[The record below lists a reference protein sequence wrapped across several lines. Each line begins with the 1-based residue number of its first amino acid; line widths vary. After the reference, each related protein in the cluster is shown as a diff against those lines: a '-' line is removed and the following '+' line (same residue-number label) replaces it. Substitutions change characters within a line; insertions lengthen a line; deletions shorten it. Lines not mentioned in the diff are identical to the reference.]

1 MNQDIEKDKKE
12 NRLELESRSY
22 RKVIYIY
29 VKNNT
34 R

>member
-12 NRLELESRSY
+12 NKLELESRSY

-29 VKNNT
+29 IYICKK
-34 R
+34 

>member
-1 MNQDIEKDKKE
+1 MNQDTEKDKKE

-29 VKNNT
+29 M
-34 R
+34 